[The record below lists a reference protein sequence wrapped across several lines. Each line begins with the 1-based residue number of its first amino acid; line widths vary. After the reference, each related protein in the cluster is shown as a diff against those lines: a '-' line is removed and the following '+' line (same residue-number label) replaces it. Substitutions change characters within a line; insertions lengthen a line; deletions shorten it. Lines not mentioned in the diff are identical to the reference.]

1 MNYRGTRFWHT
12 AIWKMMLEQWIIWQ
26 NAILREWNRQVSW
39 LLHQLVL
46 RWRVPKRHLAVPVE
60 NFSANG
66 LNEGSEKMKGL
77 PSGKRLHNYGKSPFS
92 SWIYPLKIVIFHSY
106 VSVPEGT
113 QTWQTWIDWQFSIK
127 FDDLSL
133 EMPIEFRDFPAGH
146 VWLRRAGWWD
156 RKMPSESG
164 NFIGMGSMIQ
174 CVTMMGKS
182 EKPFKEVLVD
192 HPK

>member
-1 MNYRGTRFWHT
+1 MENDAGAVDYMAKRYFERMKSAGFLVTPPAGAEVTSSKASLGGAR
-12 AIWKMMLEQWIIWQ
+12 WKF
-26 NAILREWNRQVSW
+26 
-39 LLHQLVL
+39 
-46 RWRVPKRHLAVPVE
+46 
-60 NFSANG
+60 FSNG